1 MTSIEADL
9 RHWSKTVLEIPNKH
23 LKGLPACPYAKAAW
37 AQNKVKVIE
46 HEDIYAGVLTAT
58 ENFWKHDFDLIIV
71 ASFKIPPFEEFD
83 TWLTGVN
90 DAFTAQDLHLMGFH
104 PEYGAEDADLDFL
117 YTHEWESEI
126 EDEYC
131 MVFVQSLSQVDDASL
146 LLEKKGYYD
155 AFHQFEYEDLVLK
168 RRERRNG
175 NETSGNEKEASSQ
188 KGHDAWRHGEEE
200 DRDDARRHG
209 SEEKEEVAVSI

>member
-9 RHWSKTVLEIPNKH
+9 RHWSKTVLEVPNKH

-46 HEDIYAGVLTAT
+46 HDDIYAGVLTAT
-58 ENFWKHDFDLIIV
+58 DNFWKHDFELIIV
-71 ASFKIPPFEEFD
+71 ASYRIPPFEEFD
-83 TWLTGVN
+83 TWLNGVN
-90 DAFTAQDLHLMGFH
+90 DAFTKQDLHLMGFH

-131 MVFVQSLSQVDDASL
+131 MVFVQSLSQVDDASKV
-146 LLEKKGYYD
+146 LEKKGYYD
-155 AFHQFEYEDLVLK
+155 VFHQFEYEDLVLK
-168 RRERRNG
+168 RRERRHG
-175 NETSGNEKEASSQ
+175 NETTSNENEEEAGSGQEK
-188 KGHDAWRHGEEE
+188 GRHDARWHGEEE
-200 DRDDARRHG
+200 DSHDARRYG
-209 SEEKEEVAVSI
+209 S